1 MIYQGTLLRVIDN
14 SGARF
19 ALCIKVLRKTPSS
32 RARLGDKVII
42 VVKIAT
48 PDKKVGKSQIHTAL
62 IVRDSNQLYRKEGS
76 YIRFTKAACVIL
88 RKDGHPLAK
97 RILGPVSKELRR
109 MGHLKIISIA
119 SLAL

>member
-1 MIYQGTLLRVIDN
+1 MIYQGTVLRVTDN

-19 ALCIKVLRKTPSS
+19 ALCIKVLHKKPTQC
-32 RARLGDKVII
+32 AHLGDKIII

-48 PDKKVGKSQIHTAL
+48 PNKKVTKHQIHTAL
-62 IVRDSNQLYRKEGS
+62 VVRDAKQIYRKEGS
-76 YIRFTKAACVIL
+76 YIRFIKPACVIL

-97 RILGPVSKELRR
+97 RILGPVSKELRKL
-109 MGHLKIISIA
+109 GHLKIISIS